1 MLFNGMESKHY
12 SLRHTMLSL
21 SSELKNAPVLINA
34 TVLGPRSVKLQWSMP
49 LTDNY
54 TGRLLGFEICYRK
67 TDVKGD
73 NCSLFSV
80 KGLKNQTVVSGLLPY
95 QQYELMVRAVVALGT
110 GPYSNVLN
118 LTTDETGKEVKD
130 CLSTVLE

>member
-1 MLFNGMESKHY
+1 MESKHY
-12 SLRHTMLSL
+12 SLRHTMLSFP
-21 SSELKNAPVLINA
+21 SELKNAPVLINA

-80 KGLKNQTVVSGLLPY
+80 KGMKNQTVVSGLWPY